1 MTPTTRTVTD
11 GGALPSSSDAAL
23 SRALSTYGCLDAVNA
38 AAPRIYQGDYR
49 VLAECQVFSW
59 SASSSNP
66 VAVSAA
72 LEIPQTYRDQGV
84 TLRITSSSST
94 YCSWY
99 ASVTASDFSASNDF
113 NSSLAG
119 SVSVSAFPRKVCV
132 MMRCDSSTDNV
143 CDGISYTKT
152 FTPPKCTSYP
162 YKTFSPDVATGG
174 YSDKDDCVIASS
186 RSTVSA
192 TLSIPQSSSSGYQ
205 GVELQVGFVAPSSDC
220 VTGTYQKRVSTTST
234 ASLTSLSISNLSP
247 SVPTNL
253 KLCLVVVCNT
263 NSRYTSCKNLQ
274 LKLDYSANTAAAAA
288 PTAETIAAGFV
299 VLIVIVGVCV
309 FAASGFFAHRRL
321 VQQKPLWGASST
333 TIVVSSQQQ
342 QQMQPQPQ
350 PFPMT
355 MMMPQQPGQPP
366 VMMGQQPYGYAQQ
379 PYGYAAQR
387 PMPAQYTAYPQQGY
401 GYPPQP
407 Q

>member
-1 MTPTTRTVTD
+1 MSAYSVALIAVLASASLSEALGLAMTTTRTVTD
-11 GGALPSSSDAAL
+11 DGALPSSSDAAL
-23 SRALSTYGCLDAVNA
+23 SRSLSTYGCLDAVNA
-38 AAPRIYQGDYR
+38 AARRLYQGDYS

-59 SASSSNP
+59 SSSSSNP

-72 LEIPQTYRDQGV
+72 LDIPQTYRDQDV
-84 TLRITSSSST
+84 TLRITSIPYSSST
-94 YCSWY
+94 FCSWY
-99 ASVTASDFSASNDF
+99 ASVTASDFSATNDF

-119 SVSVSAFPRKVCV
+119 SVSVSASPRKVCV
-132 MMRCDSSTDNV
+132 MMRCESSSDNV

-152 FTPPKCTSYP
+152 FMPPKCTSFP
-162 YKTFSPDVATGG
+162 YKTFSPDVSTG

-220 VTGTYQKRVSTTST
+220 VRDTYQKRVSTTST

-253 KLCLVVVCNT
+253 KMCVVVVCNT

-288 PTAETIAAGFV
+288 AAPTAETIAAGFV
-299 VLIVIVGVCV
+299 VLIVIVAVCV
-309 FAASGFFAHRRL
+309 FAASGFFAHRRI

-333 TIVVSSQQQ
+333 TLVVSSQPQ
-342 QQMQPQPQ
+342 QQMQPQPL
-350 PFPMT
+350 PTM
-355 MMMPQQPGQPP
+355 MMMPQPQLPGQHPP
-366 VMMGQQPYGYAQQ
+366 MMQPYGYAQQ
-379 PYGYAAQR
+379 PYG
-387 PMPAQYTAYPQQGY
+387 
-401 GYPPQP
+401 
-407 Q
+407 